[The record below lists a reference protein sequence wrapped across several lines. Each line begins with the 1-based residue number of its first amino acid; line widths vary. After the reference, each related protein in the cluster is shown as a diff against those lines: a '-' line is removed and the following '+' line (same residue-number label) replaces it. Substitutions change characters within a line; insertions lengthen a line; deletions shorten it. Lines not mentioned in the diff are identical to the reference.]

1 MSGREAG
8 TEVQEIV
15 KVTIEAR
22 SGGARFRVAV
32 QARSIRRAVSLVG
45 ARYQDAE
52 VRVKFP
58 IEPESFF
65 VEGPA
70 ARAELVESDHPKE
83 MAA

>member
-1 MSGREAG
+1 M
-8 TEVQEIV
+8 V
-15 KVTIEAR
+15 KVSVDVH

-65 VEGPA
+65 VEVPA